1 MSSFISGGDFSSS
14 GDSIDMH
21 DVTDSLSDF
30 MDIPDSFIDIS
41 HKHFPLVLT
50 FQKFLMMLDG
60 TMENSFFYKFDC
72 VKDLFPDKRAV
83 SKSLAFQAFIQSKE
97 INYERFV
104 SVYWPH
110 FNTQVTK
117 KLDPS
122 TVFTQII
129 SHIKGGAEVGGLGDG
144 KFSREE
150 YVMLSESKG
159 STLSRVERERIYDI
173 FCDYERKKVA
183 NGEFDLSD
191 FVTDLHHRLARHGYA
206 GDRMDFV
213 YIDEVQ
219 DLTMR
224 QIALFKYVCRNFQE
238 GFVFA
243 GDTAQTIARGIDFRF
258 QDIRSLFYKEFL
270 SELRSG
276 CKDRAK
282 EKEISV
288 SKIFHL
294 NQNFRT
300 HAGVL
305 KLAQSVVDLLYRFFP
320 MSIDVLSPET
330 SLIYGEAPV
339 ILDSGNDENAIIT
352 IFGSSGSTRDN
363 VHGFGAEQVILVR
376 DECDKSQVFEHVGKQ
391 ALVLTIVEC
400 KGLEFQVI
408 IITV

>member
-30 MDIPDSFIDIS
+30 MDIPDCFIDIP

-72 VKDLFPDKRAV
+72 AKDLFPDKRAV

-144 KFSREE
+144 KLSREE

-276 CKDRAK
+276 FEDRTK
-282 EKEISV
+282 GKEISV

-339 ILDSGNDENAIIT
+339 ILDSGNNENAIIT

-376 DECDKSQVFEHVGKQ
+376 DECDKCQVFEHVGKQ